1 MTSDA
6 PLLGV
11 GKALSEARQAQGLNL
26 ADVAQQLKFM
36 TRQLEALE
44 AERFHLLPGPTIAR
58 GMVRTYARFLK
69 LEPEPLLS
77 LMTGHVDTRDAT
89 PHLAAR
95 FSQPVPFSDNGR
107 RSTVVYLGLSAVV
120 LALVGGMAY
129 EWRHERKAAEVVA
142 VVKPPVERVRPTPN
156 PVAQPPEEAEPKE
169 TAAPK
174 EAAAPKA
181 TAAPKETAKTAP
193 VAPQIASAEAP
204 PKPAPKSTAKTAPVT
219 QPALQSSTEPQSVVK
234 VSDAKST
241 GPNRLVI
248 RFEEAAWAEVTD
260 SAGRQLVS
268 SLNPAGSERVVRGR
282 PPFNLVIGNAQHV
295 KVSYNDRL
303 IDLQPHVKVEVA
315 RFTIK

>member
-1 MTSDA
+1 MNSVNDVA
-6 PLLGV
+6 PLGV
-11 GKALSEARQAQGLNL
+11 GRALSEARQAQGLSL
-26 ADVAQQLKFM
+26 PDVAQQLKFM

-44 AERFHLLPGPTIAR
+44 AERFESLPGPTIAR

-69 LEPEPLLS
+69 LDPEPLLS

-89 PHLAAR
+89 PQLAAR

-107 RSTVVYLGLSAVV
+107 RSTVVYLGLSALV

-129 EWRHERKAAEVVA
+129 EWRHERAAPEVVA
-142 VVKPPVERVRPTPN
+142 AAKPAVRARPVPTPV
-156 PVAQPPEEAEPKE
+156 PQSEEEP
-169 TAAPK
+169 APK
-174 EAAAPKA
+174 EAAKIAL
-181 TAAPKETAKTAP
+181 
-193 VAPQIASAEAP
+193 VSPQVPPQVPPEVASADAP
-204 PKPAPKSTAKTAPVT
+204 PKTAAKAAMKTAPVT
-219 QPALQSSTEPQSVVK
+219 PPAAPAPVSVVK
-234 VSDAKST
+234 VTDSKST
-241 GPNRLVI
+241 GSNRLVI

>member
-1 MTSDA
+1 MNSDV
-6 PLLGV
+6 PPLGV
-11 GKALSEARQAQGLNL
+11 GKALSEARQALGLNL

-44 AERFHLLPGPTIAR
+44 AERFESLPGPTIAR

-95 FSQPVPFSDNGR
+95 FSQPVPFSDNGK
-107 RSTVVYLGLSAVV
+107 RSTVVYLGLSALV

-129 EWRHERKAAEVVA
+129 EWRHESRAPEVVA
-142 VVKPPVERVRPTPN
+142 AAKPAVQSAR
-156 PVAQPPEEAEPKE
+156 PVAQPVAEPDAE
-169 TAAPK
+169 PPPK
-174 EAAAPKA
+174 EATKTAPVSPHVPPQVANAEAPPK
-181 TAAPKETAKTAP
+181 TAAKDATKTAP
-193 VAPQIASAEAP
+193 VAEAKSAA
-204 PKPAPKSTAKTAPVT
+204 PAPV
-219 QPALQSSTEPQSVVK
+219 SVVK
-234 VSDAKST
+234 MTDAKST

-248 RFEEAAWAEVTD
+248 RFEEDAWAEVTD